1 MGIKF
6 NIQSPKKTLNKA
18 FLKQRP
24 LRSDIDLFKNNLIR
38 LLGKVDEIER
48 EENQKNHIRDFLLD
62 TYYKNTNE
70 INTKDNID
78 LVIHLG
84 KTNKEKVGVIFE
96 AKKPSNKTEMVT
108 ADKSNVKSFHELILY
123 YFDERIESNN
133 NELKQLVI
141 TNVYEWFIFD
151 ANYFD
156 KFIYRNTKIKKLYD
170 IYTNDRKDTQFFY
183 EEVSKIILQIDIE
196 IPCTYFDIRE
206 YKKFLLNSDKTD
218 DKNLISLQKILSPYH
233 LLKIQFADDSNKL
246 DEKFYK
252 ELLHIIGLEEAKV
265 GSKFIIRRKEVGN
278 RNPAS
283 LIENAIEELKTVG
296 LHKIT
301 DLKIFGETNEEQLFN
316 ISLELCIIWINRILF
331 LKLLE
336 GQLINYHQGDKY
348 FRFLNGEMINNFDE
362 LFNLFHKVLAVP
374 QKERIETI
382 KQIYSRIPYLN
393 SSLFE
398 ISELEEQTI
407 KINSIGNSNQL
418 ELINSTILKEQKK
431 KSNKLPT
438 LDYLF
443 KFLDYYDFS
452 TEGTEDIQEDVSRT
466 LINASVL
473 GKVFEKI
480 NGYKDGSIFTPGF
493 ITMYMCKQSIRLA
506 VLQKFKEK
514 YGWKLETFDDLK
526 NYLADRKTSKDI
538 LEFNALINSL
548 RLCDPAVGSGHF
560 LVSSLNEI
568 IAIKYELG
576 LLADDKGIRITDYE
590 ITIEN
595 DELIITDRHGDIFQY
610 HLQNGKPVSKEMQ
623 RLQITLFHEKQT
635 IIENCLFGVDINP
648 NSVKICRLR
657 LWIELL
663 KNAYYKEPDYSE
675 LETLPNIDI
684 NIKCGNSLLS
694 RFPLDSDLS
703 KALKSTNYSVEQYR
717 EYVSKYKNERN
728 RDIKRDLQKIIYAI
742 KNDLKTNLFQLD
754 PKRLTLIRISG
765 ELRKIMIETNLF
777 GESIKQIKEKKE
789 NQRKLEIKIK
799 KLTNEIDEIETNA
812 IYKNSFE
819 WRFEFPE
826 VLNDNGDFEG
836 FDVLIGNP
844 PYIGIEDITW
854 NNRRFYETI
863 YKTATGR
870 FDLYSL
876 FIEKAQQIKVSKG
889 AFTFIVPGKF
899 LNNKQF
905 TVARKIICQDSDV
918 TIVKIDEKVFDKAQV
933 NSVIIASNIPENIKD
948 AKYKAFMLSDDKLKL
963 VSETSMY
970 KILDERETIFRIEI
984 NNEFDN
990 LISKIEKDT
999 LRIKEIAN
1007 VSDGIV
1013 AGGIKDLLFLNKKQ
1027 DNDSKKLYFGKHLN
1041 KYHLSDT
1048 TIWVNYK
1055 PAKMMKEETNRKGD
1069 KRAGLWM
1076 RDEKIFNREKI
1087 LYRKV
1092 GTSLMAAYSGNNEYF
1107 EQTLHCVFISNKEF
1121 KTKYVLGLF
1130 NSELFNF
1137 YYTKTNSQGGDIFP
1151 QVRISSVE
1159 NLPIKIAT
1167 SNQQEKIEKLVNKI
1181 ISQKQQGKDSTENEK
1196 KIDELVYKLYDIT
1209 PEEQKIIEND

>member
-1 MGIKF
+1 
-6 NIQSPKKTLNKA
+6 
-18 FLKQRP
+18 
-24 LRSDIDLFKNNLIR
+24 
-38 LLGKVDEIER
+38 
-48 EENQKNHIRDFLLD
+48 
-62 TYYKNTNE
+62 
-70 INTKDNID
+70 
-78 LVIHLG
+78 
-84 KTNKEKVGVIFE
+84 
-96 AKKPSNKTEMVT
+96 
-108 ADKSNVKSFHELILY
+108 
-123 YFDERIESNN
+123 
-133 NELKQLVI
+133 
-141 TNVYEWFIFD
+141 
-151 ANYFD
+151 
-156 KFIYRNTKIKKLYD
+156 
-170 IYTNDRKDTQFFY
+170 
-183 EEVSKIILQIDIE
+183 
-196 IPCTYFDIRE
+196 
-206 YKKFLLNSDKTD
+206 
-218 DKNLISLQKILSPYH
+218 
-233 LLKIQFADDSNKL
+233 
-246 DEKFYK
+246 
-252 ELLHIIGLEEAKV
+252 
-265 GSKFIIRRKEVGN
+265 
-278 RNPAS
+278 
-283 LIENAIEELKTVG
+283 
-296 LHKIT
+296 
-301 DLKIFGETNEEQLFN
+301 
-316 ISLELCIIWINRILF
+316 
-331 LKLLE
+331 
-336 GQLINYHQGDKY
+336 KY

-374 QKERIETI
+374 QKARIETI

-407 KINSIGNSNQL
+407 TINSIGNSNQL

-443 KFLDYYDFS
+443 KFLDSYDFS
-452 TEGTEDIQEDVSRT
+452 SEGTEDIQEDVSRT

-514 YGWKLETFDDLK
+514 YGWKMETFDDLK

-799 KLTNEIDEIETNA
+799 KLTNEIDEIKMNA

-826 VLNDNGDFEG
+826 VLNDKGDFEG
-836 FDVLIGNP
+836 FDVIISNP
-844 PYIGIEDITW
+844 PYGVSIKRNGNYEYASQYSEILSGELETYILFYYKGLKLLNVNGLLSYVTPDGWFTNRSASLYRNWLKNNYDIIDVFDFYKPFVDAKDMRCHSILLSSLNSNLEIHIQQVLPSNQRIIYRDYTISQTTIKSFGKNEW
-854 NNRRFYETI
+854 RFYITNEERNI
-863 YKTATGR
+863 FLKMENNSKPLEQLYNIKYGLRTG
-870 FDLYSL
+870 D
-876 FIEKAQQIKVSKG
+876 
-889 AFTFIVPGKF
+889 
-899 LNNKQF
+899 NNKY
-905 TVARKIICQDSDV
+905 I
-918 TIVKIDEKVFDKAQV
+918 
-933 NSVIIASNIPENIKD
+933 
-948 AKYKAFMLSDDKLKL
+948 
-963 VSETSMY
+963 SE
-970 KILDERETIFRIEI
+970 I
-984 NNEFDN
+984 
-990 LISKIEKDT
+990 
-999 LRIKEIAN
+999 
-1007 VSDGIV
+1007 
-1013 AGGIKDLLFLNKKQ
+1013 
-1027 DNDSKKLYFGKHLN
+1027 
-1041 KYHLSDT
+1041 
-1048 TIWVNYK
+1048 
-1055 PAKMMKEETNRKGD
+1055 
-1069 KRAGLWM
+1069 
-1076 RDEKIFNREKI
+1076 
-1087 LYRKV
+1087 
-1092 GTSLMAAYSGNNEYF
+1092 
-1107 EQTLHCVFISNKEF
+1107 
-1121 KTKYVLGLF
+1121 KTKYPVIAGADIADLYLIDWKPKYLKTIEGLPKGYFDEYYSNKKVIIQYVRTNNLSINARWLECAYNKGNHIPLNSLNYIYKKYPNYEIKYVLAIL
-1130 NSELFNF
+1130 NSFLMNRYYRA
-1137 YYTKTNSQGGDIFP
+1137 YYTDVNVKPTYLSQ
-1151 QVRISSVE
+1151 
-1159 NLPIKIAT
+1159 LPIPD
-1167 SNQQEKIEKLVNKI
+1167 
-1181 ISQKQQGKDSTENEK
+1181 ISQQQPIIDLVDKILESKQQGKDSTEYEK

-1209 PEEQKIIEND
+1209 PEEQNIIENN